1 MLVYKQYVDH
11 LFANV
16 CSVARMCSLTRMCSL
31 RLVYKQ
37 YVDHLFATR
46 PSLTDSERFEQPY
59 WDYLQVRFMS
69 YILG

>member
-1 MLVYKQYVDH
+1 MRQLMMHGV
-11 LFANV
+11 
-16 CSVARMCSLTRMCSL
+16 SVAISGRPRHEGNM
-31 RLVYKQ
+31 LVYKQ